1 MPDVLL
7 VSLDTLRAD
16 RLSSYGHSRDTTPN
30 LDALAAR
37 GVRFADAIAPSVH
50 TAPSHMSVL
59 TGMLPFAHGVFNRDL
74 RSPTVFALES
84 SVPTL
89 PQLVSEAGWRTAAM
103 VQEGQLLPEVGFAR
117 GFDAADF
124 VHDSFLGRV
133 AALDGYLATQPADAP
148 QFVFVHTYEPHA
160 PYLPPRT
167 FDFQSFYGRYHD
179 RAYDGGFRAATEK
192 LLDGPPGAKVGAPQF
207 DAVKDPFP
215 EDVQFLSDLYD
226 ENVRWTDHVFGKL
239 LATWDQYRDLSNT
252 IVIVFSDH
260 GEAFQEHGRFGHE
273 EGLFREL
280 VHVPLIVAG
289 PGITAGVVEETTALL
304 GLPAAL
310 LTLLD
315 VDVPRTMAPPIAGF
329 AGGANGGGASGA
341 GDTVD
346 LQLYQRSKNRVSL
359 GALDAAEHYV
369 IERDTLGEFEHLFD
383 RVNDRVQARNLA
395 PTSAERLVRWRV
407 RVDAAREE
415 SRVLAEKYP
424 AQATGEGAD
433 AERLKQLEALG
444 YK

>member
-30 LDALAAR
+30 LDRLAAR
-37 GVRFADAIAPSVH
+37 GLRFADAIAPSVH

-74 RSPTVFALES
+74 ASPTVFALES
-84 SVPTL
+84 GVPTL
-89 PQLVSEAGWRTAAM
+89 PQLMGEAGWSTAAM

-133 AALDGYLATQPADAP
+133 AALDAYLATQPADAP

-160 PYLPPRT
+160 PYLPPRV
-167 FDFQSFYGRYHD
+167 FDFETFYGRYHD
-179 RAYDGGFRAATEK
+179 RTYDGGFKAATEK
-192 LLDGPPGAKVGAPQF
+192 LLAGPPGAKIGAPQF

-239 LATWDQYRDLSNT
+239 LATWDEHRDLENT

-289 PGITAGVVEETTALL
+289 PGVTAGVVEETTALL
-304 GLPAAL
+304 GLPAGL

-315 VDVPRTMAPPIAGF
+315 VDVPSTMAPPIAAL
-329 AGGANGGGASGA
+329 AGGGSEPA
-341 GDTVD
+341 TVD

-359 GALDAAEHYV
+359 GALDRLEHYTV
-369 IERDTLGEFEHLFD
+369 ERDAVGEYEHLFD
-383 RVNDRVQARNLA
+383 RVADPVQARNLA
-395 PTSAERLVRWRV
+395 PTSQERLTRWREHVAEVRAGALKLAER
-407 RVDAAREE
+407 
-415 SRVLAEKYP
+415 YP
-424 AQATGEGAD
+424 VQATGEGAE

-444 YK
+444 YTGDER